1 MEPPTFTKNKIEEM
15 HFVALANSILGFTSI
30 LNQTEE
36 PKSSPLF
43 SIDLPASTFIQVHG
57 NFLYAL
63 SEQDEGSV
71 NSYSLSSSTSPQKQ
85 SSQPVS
91 GSPAHLSVSKN
102 GLVGLASYNGGLVT
116 FFKVDLKTGTIG
128 DQVFKQSFQGSG
140 PNKSRQTSSHP
151 HEVVFSNTNSRVY
164 IPDLGTDEIHRF
176 DSTDFSKRIPSIK
189 VKPGYGPRHLK
200 IVGDLMLVVCELVSK
215 LVVVKSDVVVA
226 EYDLIDTSTST
237 PTSSGSRV
245 RQRDKLQDQLN
256 AVFGTAAEIQVVGS
270 NVYVSQRMVDSY
282 GVLVHFHLDT
292 ATDSLS
298 LVQRY
303 HLQGKSPR
311 HFAINGNQVFVAL
324 EDQAFIEVFSL
335 NPADGSLA
343 TPSSKAN
350 VGAGQKCVA
359 FSKM

>member
-1 MEPPTFTKNKIEEM
+1 MEPADFAFTQNQKKIEEM

-63 SEQDEGSV
+63 SEQDAGSV
-71 NSYSLSSSTSPQKQ
+71 NSYSLASSTVPQKQ

-116 FFKVDLKTGTIG
+116 FFKVDLMTGTIG
-128 DQVFKQSFQGSG
+128 DQVFKEFFQGSG

-176 DSTDFSKRIPSIK
+176 DSTDFSKRISSIK

-215 LVVVKSDVVVA
+215 LVVVKS
-226 EYDLIDTSTST
+226 EYDLIDTST
-237 PTSSGSRV
+237 TSASSRV
-245 RQRDKLQDQLN
+245 RQRNSLQDRLN
-256 AVFGTAAEIQVVGS
+256 SVVGTAAEIQVVGS
-270 NVYVSQRMVDSY
+270 NVYVSQRMVDTN
-282 GVLVHFHLDT
+282 GFLVHFHLDA

-311 HFAINGNQVFVAL
+311 HFAINGNHVFVAL
-324 EDQAFIEVFSL
+324 EDQSFIEVFAL